1 MVHYENVGSNSCLIC
16 SAKRSMQ
23 SQALPLV
30 SLQDGALYK
39 SKVYVSASCSP
50 FHQKR
55 RFSSSLSANGSFV
68 STEKQCESNQ
78 EFVNFLV
85 KSIPKWIKSVSCNL
99 PGKEGGYSTL
109 NTFIVYPQYV
119 VPFCKFCRDHI
130 NTQYK
135 QLTDLTVI
143 DYPSREF
150 RFVVVYNLCTHA
162 YNSRIIFMT
171 SVDEITPL
179 ESLTSLFSSAIWWER
194 EAWDLFGVFFSNH
207 PDLRRIL
214 TDYGFTG
221 HPLRKDFPLSG
232 YVEYRYDDSEKR
244 VISEPVQL
252 TQEFRSFDFSSPWEQ
267 MDKAER
273 IEPGK

>member
-1 MVHYENVGSNSCLIC
+1 MVHYGNVVSNSCLIC
-16 SAKRSMQ
+16 SC
-23 SQALPLV
+23 V
-30 SLQDGALYK
+30 SLQDLGSYK
-39 SKVYVSASCSP
+39 NKVCVSASCSP
-50 FHQKR
+50 FDEKR
-55 RFSSSLSANGSFV
+55 IGFSSLSPKSCFV
-68 STEKQCESNQ
+68 SPYCESNQ
-78 EFVNFLV
+78 EFVNFVV
-85 KSIPKWIKSVSCNL
+85 KSIPKWIKSCNL
-99 PGKEGGYSTL
+99 SGDGIHVS
-109 NTFIVYPQYV
+109 TFIVYPQYV

-135 QLTDLTVI
+135 QLIDLTVI

-150 RFVVVYNLCTHA
+150 RFVVVYNLSSHT
-162 YNSRIIFMT
+162 YNSRITFMT

-179 ESLTSLFSSAIWWER
+179 ESLTTLFSSAIWWER

-244 VISEPVQL
+244 VISEAVQL
-252 TQEFRSFDFSSPWEQ
+252 SQEFRSFDFSSPWEQ
-267 MDKAER
+267 MERKA
-273 IEPGK
+273 